1 MVTGSRFLVQAFE
14 GAKLDSWLVHAK
26 RVRGL
31 SGKLGFGKGS
41 LEFLGYVVDLDSGS
55 IYDKLKRRHLNE
67 PESLYL
73 LLDHY
78 SEAKPAESA
87 GRLVVFRNLP
97 GGYAY
102 ENAFVERAIR
112 PVSEI
117 FAGKAEAFIEAAEV
131 LGGVRGKYG
140 DVSVEIP
147 ALPRVPLTY
156 VMWRGDEEL
165 QPSANILFDAS
176 AGSYLP
182 TEDLAVLGELTTMRL
197 IDVLE
202 SKKKRV

>member
-1 MVTGSRFLVQAFE
+1 M
-14 GAKLDSWLVHAK
+14 DSWLVHAK
-26 RVRGL
+26 RMRSM

-41 LEFLGYVVDLDSGS
+41 LEFLGYVVDLDLGS
-55 IYDKLKRRHLNE
+55 VYDRVKCRHLNE

-78 SEAKPAESA
+78 SKAKPVESA
-87 GRLVVFRNLP
+87 GNLVVFRDLP

-102 ENAFVERAIR
+102 EGAFVERAVS

-117 FAGKAEAFIEAAEV
+117 FASKAEAFVESAEV
-131 LGGVRGKYG
+131 LGGVRRHYG
-140 DVSVEIP
+140 DFSVEIP
-147 ALPRVPLTY
+147 ALPRIPLTY
-156 VMWRGDEEL
+156 VMWTGDEEL

-176 AGSYLP
+176 AGNYLP
-182 TEDLAVLGELTTMRL
+182 TEDLAVLGELTTVRL

-202 SKKKRV
+202 REKKRV

>member
-1 MVTGSRFLVQAFE
+1 MVTGSRFWVEAFG

-26 RVRGL
+26 RVCGL

-55 IYDKLKRRHLNE
+55 VYDKVKRRHLNE

-78 SEAKPAESA
+78 SEAKPADRA
-87 GRLVVFRNLP
+87 GRLVVFRDLP

-102 ENAFVERAIR
+102 ERAFVERAIR
-112 PVSEI
+112 PVGEI
-117 FAGKAEAFIEAAEV
+117 VAGKTEAFVEVAEV
-131 LGGVRGKYG
+131 LGGVKKQYG
-140 DVSVEIP
+140 DISVEIP

-165 QPSANILFDAS
+165 QSSANVLFDVS

-182 TEDLAVLGELTTMRL
+182 TEDLAVLGELTTKRL
-197 IDVLE
+197 IDASE
-202 SKKKRV
+202 HKKKRV